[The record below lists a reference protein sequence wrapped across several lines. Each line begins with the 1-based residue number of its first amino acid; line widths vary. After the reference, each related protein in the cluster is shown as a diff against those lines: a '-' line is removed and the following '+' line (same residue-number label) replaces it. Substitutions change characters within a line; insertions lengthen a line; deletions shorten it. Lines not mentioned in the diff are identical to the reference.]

1 MGIENIEKLIQ
12 YVDDCVANGV
22 MLDRD
27 AIKAEYADL
36 DAVEK
41 SNIVIKVVKTILSRT
56 LAVLG

>member
-12 YVDDCVANGV
+12 YVDAIIADGVA
-22 MLDRD
+22 LDHE

-41 SNIVIKVVKTILSRT
+41 SEIVIKVVKTILSRT

>member
-22 MLDRD
+22 MLDYD